1 MGSSGNNLLA
11 EYSGSVV
18 TTLDTIVV
26 GLLFASSSVAT
37 FVNQIRNVS
46 SLLQLEVAEEIL

>member
-1 MGSSGNNLLA
+1 VGSSGNNLLA